1 MKVTIDER
9 AGFCWGVV
17 RTVDIAE
24 DTLQENQEEDIYVLG
39 HIIHNPREIER
50 LEKRGLKT
58 ITHSDFDE
66 IAMNGRRSKVIIRAH
81 GEPPSTFVKAEQLGI
96 ELVDATCPLVTNLQN
111 RVKKYFDSGF
121 QIVIYGK
128 KEHAEIIG
136 LRGVCND
143 ECVVIRTLEEA
154 ESIVDFSRKTALIS
168 QTTMH
173 RPTFYEIKDFLES
186 QIGELIHAGEIND
199 KLLARDTTCR
209 AVTGREKPL
218 TEYAKNNDV
227 IIFVSGKNS
236 SNGKSLY
243 NHCKSINE
251 RTYFVEGID
260 EINWDWFEDAE
271 TVGIS
276 GATSTPQWYMNKV
289 KATIENK
296 FNKELSASQV

>member
-1 MKVTIDER
+1 MKVTIDQK

-24 DTLQENQEEDIYVLG
+24 DTLANQSDEDVYVLG

-50 LEKRGLKT
+50 LENKGLRT
-58 ITHSDFDE
+58 ISHDDFEE
-66 IAMNGRRSKVIIRAH
+66 IAANGRKTKVIIRAH
-81 GEPPSTFVKAEQLGI
+81 GEPPSTFVRAEQLGI

-111 RVKKYFDSGF
+111 RVKKYYDADF

-128 KEHAEIIG
+128 KEHAEVIG

-143 ECVVIRTLEEA
+143 EAIVIRSLEEA
-154 ESIVDFSRKTALIS
+154 KEIIDFSRKTALIS
-168 QTTMH
+168 QTTMP
-173 RPTFYEIKDFLES
+173 RPVFYEIKEYLDS

-209 AVTGREKPL
+209 AVTGREEPL
-218 TEYAKNNDV
+218 IEYAKSNDV

-243 NHCKSINE
+243 HKCKEYNPN
-251 RTYFVEGID
+251 THFVEDID
-260 EINWDWFEDAE
+260 EIDWNWFEGAK

-276 GATSTPQWYMNKV
+276 GATSTPQWYMRKV
-289 KATIENK
+289 KETIENR
-296 FNKELSASQV
+296 FNISEN